1 MALRGHVVVSYD
13 VIISGAG
20 PVGLFLA
27 CELRAHGVRTVVVER
42 RATID
47 PTLKAGAVSGRGADI
62 LTRRG
67 VVELLGDLPTI
78 ADLMAGRK
86 PGAGSLQ
93 AKAAD
98 RGPMPRGHF
107 AGLWV
112 LRGGS
117 VATSA
122 LVMAPQQRI
131 EEALEQ
137 RAVALGA
144 EIRRGHAVTGLD
156 QDSSGVTVAVEGP
169 DGPYDL
175 RAGWL
180 VGCDGGRSAVR
191 KAAGFA
197 FPGLDGIITG
207 HQAIADFD
215 EPDFFPRG
223 WHRTEHGLMVHGPM
237 PQRVLTVEFDGP
249 PADRDAPITREELQ
263 ASVRRVSGT
272 DVTITAVHSVTRF
285 TDNTRQAST
294 YREGRVLLA
303 GDAAHVHPPFG
314 GQGLHLGLA
323 DAINLG
329 WKLAATVRGWAPE
342 GLLDTYTT
350 ERHPVGER
358 VLHNTRAQVALL
370 QPGPRVDALR
380 DIFTALAETPEANR
394 LLTDLMAELDVRY
407 EASGDH
413 ALAGLYCP
421 DLALKTA
428 AGATSVD
435 SLSREGR
442 GLLLDLTNRADVRE
456 TVRPWADRVDVVTG
470 VAEVAA
476 SESAAATGG
485 GTAGGGT
492 AGGGTAG
499 ASGTPGVS
507 GTAGAS
513 GTPGVSGTAG
523 AGSTAGAGGDPIA
536 DTGGGTV
543 LADAI
548 LIRPDGHVAW
558 AGGNV
563 SELRDAVRRWFGAA
577 PRLGATSG

>member
-1 MALRGHVVVSYD
+1 VLKGRVAVPYD
-13 VIISGAG
+13 VVISGAG

-42 RATID
+42 RAAID

-62 LTRRG
+62 LVRRG
-67 VVELLGDLPTI
+67 VVELLGDLPSI
-78 ADLMAGRK
+78 ADLLGGRK

-93 AKAAD
+93 ARTGG

-107 AGLWV
+107 AGLWI

-122 LVMAPQQRI
+122 LVLAPQQRI

-137 RAVALGA
+137 RAVSLGSS
-144 EIRRGHAVTGLD
+144 IRRGHAVTGLS

-197 FPGLDGIITG
+197 FPGLDGVITG

-215 EPDFFPRG
+215 DPDFFPMG
-223 WHRTEHGLMVHGPM
+223 WHRTEHGLMVRGPM

-249 PADRDAPITREELQ
+249 PADRDTPITREELQ

-272 DVTITAVHSVTRF
+272 DVTITAVHSATRF
-285 TDNTRQAST
+285 TDNTRQAPT
-294 YREGRVLLA
+294 YRDGRVLLA

-342 GLLDTYTT
+342 GLLDTYTA

-380 DIFTALAETPEANR
+380 DIFTELAETSEANR
-394 LLTDLMAELDVRY
+394 LLTDLMGELDVRY

-413 ALAGLYCP
+413 ALAGLYCS
-421 DLALKTA
+421 DLALRTA
-428 AGATSVD
+428 AGTTSVG

-442 GLLLDLTNRADVRE
+442 GLLLDLADRADVRAA
-456 TVRPWADRVDVVTG
+456 VRRWADRVDIVTG
-470 VAEVAA
+470 VAET
-476 SESAAATGG
+476 ATRENTPDAGDRTAEAG
-485 GTAGGGT
+485 GTY
-492 AGGGTAG
+492 
-499 ASGTPGVS
+499 
-507 GTAGAS
+507 
-513 GTPGVSGTAG
+513 G
-523 AGSTAGAGGDPIA
+523 AGKDP
-536 DTGGGTV
+536 V
-543 LADAI
+543 ADAI

-558 AGGNV
+558 AGGDV
-563 SELRDAVRRWFGAA
+563 SGLRDAVRRWFGAMPEPGA
-577 PRLGATSG
+577 SGAEVCGSGTASASVLG

>member
-1 MALRGHVVVSYD
+1 VSYD
-13 VIISGAG
+13 VVISGAG

-27 CELRAHGVRTVVVER
+27 CELRALGVRTVVLER
-42 RATID
+42 RTAVD

-78 ADLMAGRK
+78 ADLMGARK

-93 AKAAD
+93 AKTAG
-98 RGPMPRGHF
+98 RGPLPKGHF
-107 AGLWV
+107 AGLWI

-117 VATSA
+117 VATTA

-137 RAVALGA
+137 RAFSLGA
-144 EIRRGHAVTGLD
+144 EIRRGHTVTGLG
-156 QDSSGVTVAVEGP
+156 QDAAGVTVRAEGP

-180 VGCDGGRSAVR
+180 VGCDGGRSPVR

-215 EPDFFPRG
+215 DPDFFPMG
-223 WHRTEHGLMVHGPM
+223 WHRTERGLMVRGPM

-249 PADRDAPITREELQ
+249 PADRDSPITREELQ

-272 DVTITAVHSVTRF
+272 EVTITAVHSATRF
-285 TDNTRQAST
+285 TDNTRQATT
-294 YREGRVLLA
+294 YRTGRVLLA

-314 GQGLHLGLA
+314 GQGLHLGLG
-323 DAINLG
+323 DAINLA
-329 WKLAATVRGWAPE
+329 WKLAATVHGWAPE

-380 DIFTALAETPEANR
+380 DIFTALAETTEANR
-394 LLTDLMAELDVRY
+394 LLTDLMGELDVRY

-413 ALAGLYCP
+413 PLAGLYCP
-421 DLALKTA
+421 DLALRTTA
-428 AGATSVD
+428 GPVSVG
-435 SLSREGR
+435 SLSRDGR
-442 GLLLDLTNRADVRE
+442 GLLLDLADRADVRA
-456 TVRPWADRVDVVTG
+456 TARPWADRVDVVTG
-470 VAEVAA
+470 AIEGGADAA
-476 SESAAATGG
+476 G
-485 GTAGGGT
+485 GTAGGD
-492 AGGGTAG
+492 
-499 ASGTPGVS
+499 
-507 GTAGAS
+507 
-513 GTPGVSGTAG
+513 
-523 AGSTAGAGGDPIA
+523 STAGADRTNEARSTVGAGELPIA
-536 DTGGGTV
+536 GDGVGAGGVIGAGGAGAAP
-543 LADAI
+543 ADAI

-558 AGGNV
+558 AGGDV
-563 SELRDAVRRWFGAA
+563 SGLREAVARWFGAA
-577 PRLGATSG
+577 PESEAVVSEAVVSAVSGTAPASG